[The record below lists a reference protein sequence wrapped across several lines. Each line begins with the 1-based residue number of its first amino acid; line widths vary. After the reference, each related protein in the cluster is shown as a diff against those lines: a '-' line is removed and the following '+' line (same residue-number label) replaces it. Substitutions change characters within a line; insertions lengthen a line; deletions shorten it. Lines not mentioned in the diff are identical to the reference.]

1 MHLKLI
7 GILKTFDKEVKKLI
21 NEYRTLAQTYAS
33 DHIKWLKSKH
43 LLNAFYV
50 YDQTILKEYG
60 ALFHVHALAVMDGM
74 TGCDEGQ
81 ALMEKW
87 LGLKKFLTI
96 IYICRAVTYN
106 QKKFN

>member
-1 MHLKLI
+1 M
-7 GILKTFDKEVKKLI
+7 
-21 NEYRTLAQTYAS
+21 
-33 DHIKWLKSKH
+33 
-43 LLNAFYV
+43 LNAFYV

-87 LGLKKFLTI
+87 LGVEEISDDNL
-96 IYICRAVTYN
+96 YMRAVTYN
-106 QKKFN
+106 QKNLIDQYNAKSSEITSLTWDQTQSSLKA

>member
-1 MHLKLI
+1 M
-7 GILKTFDKEVKKLI
+7 
-21 NEYRTLAQTYAS
+21 
-33 DHIKWLKSKH
+33 
-43 LLNAFYV
+43 LNAFYV

-96 IYICRAVTYN
+96 IYICEQSLITKNLIDQYN
-106 QKKFN
+106 AKSSEITSLTWDQTQSSLKA